1 MAESPH
7 PVDLH
12 VGSMIRSRRKAL
24 GMTQQELARAIGL
37 TFQQV
42 QKYERGVN
50 RISAS
55 KLYDTSMALKTPISL
70 FFRGIDNHT
79 VDFVLSAGE
88 NAISIFLKT
97 GEGIELAEIFPKI
110 RKDATRQKVSDLVRM
125 LTDDE
130 DEVTGSSE
138 VQ

>member
-1 MAESPH
+1 MAGSPH
-7 PVDLH
+7 PVDIH
-12 VGSMIRSRRKAL
+12 VGSVIRSRRKAL
-24 GMTQQELARAIGL
+24 GMTQQALAQAIGL

-55 KLYDTSMALKTPISL
+55 KLYDTAVALRTPISL
-70 FFRGIDNHT
+70 FFRGIDNQT

-88 NAISIFLKT
+88 TAISAFLKS
-97 GEGIELAEIFPKI
+97 GEGVELAEVFPKI
-110 RKDATRQKVSDLVRM
+110 RKAARRKVSDLVRT
-125 LTDDE
+125 LTDEDDE
-130 DEVTGSSE
+130 PP

>member
-1 MAESPH
+1 MAGYTH

-12 VGSMIRSRRKAL
+12 VGAVIRSRRKAL
-24 GMTQQELARAIGL
+24 GMTQQELATAIGL

-55 KLYDTSMALKTPISL
+55 KLYDTAVALKTPISL
-70 FFRGIDNHT
+70 FFRGIDNQT

-97 GEGIELAEIFPKI
+97 GEGVELAEVFPKI
-110 RKDATRQKVSDLVRM
+110 RRTTARQKVSDLVRT
-125 LTDDE
+125 LTDE
-130 DEVTGSSE
+130 DN
-138 VQ
+138 

>member
-1 MAESPH
+1 MAETPH

-12 VGSMIRSRRKAL
+12 VGSVIRARRKAL

-55 KLYDTSMALKTPISL
+55 KLYDTAVALKTPIHM
-70 FFRGIDNHT
+70 FFRGVDSPT
-79 VDFVLSAGE
+79 VDFVLSADE
-88 NAISIFLKT
+88 NAISVFLRT
-97 GEGIELAEIFPKI
+97 GEGVELAEIFPKI
-110 RKDATRQKVSDLVRM
+110 RKDTTRQKVNDLIRT
-125 LTDDE
+125 LTDAE
-130 DEVTGSSE
+130 EE
-138 VQ
+138 PPLQ

>member
-1 MAESPH
+1 MAGSPH

-12 VGSMIRSRRKAL
+12 VGAVIRSRRKAL
-24 GMTQQELARAIGL
+24 GMTQQELATAIGL

-55 KLYDTSMALKTPISL
+55 KLYDTAVALKTPISL
-70 FFRGIDNHT
+70 FFRGIDNQT

-97 GEGIELAEIFPKI
+97 GEGVELAEVFPKI
-110 RKDATRQKVSDLVRM
+110 RRTTARQKVSDLVRT
-125 LTDDE
+125 LTDE
-130 DEVTGSSE
+130 DN
-138 VQ
+138 